1 MGLIDSLKV
10 SSKMKPTLKRDENSY
25 LLLSYEHFV
34 SALSSI
40 KVICFNFKLES
51 LKYNEINSQFPMVE
65 PDISTS
71 THAIDGVLIKVI
83 LVKIEGSEIFF
94 FVKHRLQVDFKIVAC
109 F

>member
-65 PDISTS
+65 PDI
-71 THAIDGVLIKVI
+71 HLHMQ
-83 LVKIEGSEIFF
+83 LMEF
-94 FVKHRLQVDFKIVAC
+94 
-109 F
+109 